1 MYRVVDFASK
11 AVVEVQELEV
21 QEQPAISKQV
31 FGEQEA
37 LSRAM
42 WLVSTSGAKNA
53 FHVTFLDNSAHKTER
68 YILIAQNT

>member
-11 AVVEVQELEV
+11 AVVEVEVLEL
-21 QEQPAISKQV
+21 QEQGSLSRQV
-31 FGEQEA
+31 FGEQES

-42 WLVSTSGAKNA
+42 WVVSTSGEENA
-53 FHVTFLDNSAHKTER
+53 FLVTFLDNSAHKSER